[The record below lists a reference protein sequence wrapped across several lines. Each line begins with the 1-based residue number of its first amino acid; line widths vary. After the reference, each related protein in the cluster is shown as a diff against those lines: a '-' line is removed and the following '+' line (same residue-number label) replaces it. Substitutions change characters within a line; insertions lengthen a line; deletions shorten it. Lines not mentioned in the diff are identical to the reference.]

1 MAITIVR
8 RTGIIGMAGKIAI
21 KINGKKV
28 DKVKTEQQIEFNIPN
43 DSVKLQVSQSGMR
56 SNELE
61 VSDGE
66 TIEITTPK
74 WSSLI
79 LFLLIILPSLLN
91 FIPNYQFGIMGI
103 IIYSFIV
110 IILFS
115 AVKWYRIKKI

>member
-8 RTGIIGMAGKIAI
+8 RTGIIGMAGTIAI

-28 DKVKTEQQIEFNIPN
+28 DKIKTEQQIKIDIPN
-43 DSVKLQVSQSGMR
+43 DSVRLQVSQTGVR

-61 VSDGE
+61 VNDGE
-66 TIEITTPK
+66 KIEITTPK

-91 FIPNYQFGIMGI
+91 FIPNYKFSMLGI
-103 IIYSFIV
+103 IVYSVIV
-110 IILFS
+110 IIMFS
-115 AVKWYRIKKI
+115 VMKWYRIKKI

>member
-8 RTGIIGMAGKIAI
+8 RTGIIGMAGTIAI

-28 DKVKTEQQIEFNIPN
+28 DKVKTEQQIEVNIPN
-43 DSVKLQVSQSGMR
+43 DSVRLQVSQSGMR

-91 FIPNYQFGIMGI
+91 FIPNYQFSIMGI

>member
-8 RTGIIGMAGKIAI
+8 RTGIIGMAGTIAI

-91 FIPNYQFGIMGI
+91 FISNYQFGIMGI

>member
-8 RTGIIGMAGKIAI
+8 RTGIIGMAGTIAI

>member
-8 RTGIIGMAGKIAI
+8 RTGIIGMAGTIAI

-28 DKVKTEQQIEFNIPN
+28 DKVKTEQQIEVDIPN
-43 DSVKLQVSQSGMR
+43 DSVRLQVSQSGIR

-66 TIEITTPK
+66 KIEITTPI

-79 LFLLIILPSLLN
+79 IFLTIISPSLLN
-91 FIPNYQFGIMGI
+91 FIPTYELGIMGI
-103 IIYSFIV
+103 VIYFIIV
-110 IILFS
+110 IIVFS
-115 AVKWYRIKKI
+115 AVKWYQIKKI

>member
-8 RTGIIGMAGKIAI
+8 RTGIIGMAGTIAI

-28 DKVKTEQQIEFNIPN
+28 DKVKTEQQIEVNIPN